1 MFEGWDSFYILIG
14 GAAGAL
20 IGLMFVVATLT
31 AGIEQSTASRGM
43 RVYLSPVVFHFS
55 VVLLISAIASIPHLA
70 LWVVSTSLGMLALA
84 GIVYSAKITKNL
96 FDNKWEEILPDVSDR
111 CFYGIGPLCIY
122 LALAGTAVAVMTAPT
137 FAVELLAVI
146 MLVVLAIGIRNA
158 WDLVTTIVQRRPAE
172 TPR

>member
-31 AGIEQSTASRGM
+31 SGLEEATVSRGL

-55 VVLLISAIASIPHLA
+55 VVLLISAVASVPHIATWL
-70 LWVVSTSLGMLALA
+70 VSASLGILALA

-96 FDNKWEEILPDVSDR
+96 FDNNWPDVAPDISDR
-111 CFYGIGPLCIY
+111 CFYGIGPVCIY
-122 LALAGTAVAVMTAPT
+122 LGLAVAALLVWTSPKL
-137 FAVELLAVI
+137 AVDLLAVI
-146 MLVVLAIGIRNA
+146 LLAVLIIGIRNA
-158 WDLVTTIVQRRPAE
+158 WDLVTTIAQRRPA
-172 TPR
+172 

>member
-1 MFEGWDSFYILIG
+1 MFDGWDSFYILIG

-31 AGIEQSTASRGM
+31 AGLEQSTVSRGM

-55 VVLLISAIASIPHLA
+55 VVLLISAIASVPHLA
-70 LWVVSTSLGMLALA
+70 PWVVSASLGFLALT

-96 FDNKWEEILPDVSDR
+96 FDNKWGEILPDVSDR
-111 CFYGIGPLCIY
+111 CFYGIGPLFIY
-122 LALAGTAVAVMTAPT
+122 LALAGSAAAVTTEPKLAVQ
-137 FAVELLAVI
+137 LLAVI
-146 MLVVLAIGIRNA
+146 LLVVLAIGIRNA
-158 WDLVTTIVQRRPAE
+158 WDLVTTIAQRRPAE